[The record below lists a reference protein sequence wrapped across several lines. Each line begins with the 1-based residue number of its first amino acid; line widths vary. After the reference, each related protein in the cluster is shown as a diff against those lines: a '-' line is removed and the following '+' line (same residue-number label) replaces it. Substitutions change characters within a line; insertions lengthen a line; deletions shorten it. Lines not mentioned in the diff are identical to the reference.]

1 VTLTLQ
7 RRVDGEETRALT
19 LTLKQNYQS
28 QLQVAATKD
37 EALTLAISAAENL
50 MKAVKLSSSS
60 DEKRQL
66 KSQCGVLMDVADR
79 IKKSTNW
86 APLSKEQPQST
97 KSAQI
102 GQWAADVSALTRS
115 ASAHKETA
123 SSSTPTTYSDSQS
136 VVPVTTGSTAG
147 NLQLSYISSPSRASF
162 DLPSLY
168 SLCRDDCQQNS
179 GLLIDLSDDQPN
191 PSYKSWEANTQFKES
206 SDHNRDILLLPFEA
220 KTREPSPLT
229 QSSSKPRLP
238 QTSTGATSNSASATP
253 IPPKVAS
260 RAHIH
265 RLTEPVSTRKRSKKE
280 DIILLKASV
289 VNGFKCPPWDKNP
302 ATTDFTPQDGQA
314 LFV

>member
-1 VTLTLQ
+1 
-7 RRVDGEETRALT
+7 
-19 LTLKQNYQS
+19 
-28 QLQVAATKD
+28 
-37 EALTLAISAAENL
+37 
-50 MKAVKLSSSS
+50 MKALKFSSSS

-66 KSQCGVLMDVADR
+66 KVQCGVLMDVADR

-86 APLSKEQPQST
+86 TPLSKELALSKELTLSKEQPQST

-102 GQWAADVSALTRS
+102 GQWAANVSALTSS
-115 ASAHKETA
+115 ASAYKEMA

-136 VVPVTTGSTAG
+136 VAPVTTGSTAG
-147 NLQLSYISSPSRASF
+147 NLQLSYISSPSRASL

-168 SLCRDDCQQNS
+168 SLYRDDCQQSS
-179 GLLIDLSDDQPN
+179 GLLIDLSDDQLN
-191 PSYKSWEANTQFKES
+191 PSYNSLEANIQFKES
-206 SDHNRDILLLPFEA
+206 DHDRDILLLPFEA

-229 QSSSKPRLP
+229 QSSSKHRLP

-253 IPPKVAS
+253 IPPKLAS
-260 RAHIH
+260 PARIH

-289 VNGFKCPPWDKNP
+289 VNGFKCPPWDKIP
-302 ATTDFTPQDGQA
+302 ATTDFTPQDGQN

>member
-1 VTLTLQ
+1 MTLTLQ
-7 RRVDGEETRALT
+7 RCADGKETQALV

-50 MKAVKLSSSS
+50 MKALKLSSSS

-86 APLSKEQPQST
+86 TPLSKEQPEST

-102 GQWAADVSALTRS
+102 GQWAANVSALTSS
-115 ASAHKETA
+115 ASAYKETA
-123 SSSTPTTYSDSQS
+123 SPGTPTTYSVSQS
-136 VVPVTTGSTAG
+136 VVPGTTGSTAG
-147 NLQLSYISSPSRASF
+147 NSQLSYVSSPSRPP
-162 DLPSLY
+162 LNT
-168 SLCRDDCQQNS
+168 SLCGDDCQQSS
-179 GLLIDLSDDQPN
+179 GLLIDLSDDQPI
-191 PSYKSWEANTQFKES
+191 PSYNSWEANTQFKES
-206 SDHNRDILLLPFEA
+206 DHSRDVLLSSFEA
-220 KTREPSPLT
+220 KARGPSPLT
-229 QSSSKPRLP
+229 QSSSEPRLP

-253 IPPKVAS
+253 IPPKLAS
-260 RAHIH
+260 PAHIH

-302 ATTDFTPQDGQA
+302 ATADFTPQNGQE